1 MILEM
6 QLKPDLVQ
14 VEKATDVRRIGSHCP
29 FPLTQALEASHKDSC
44 VSSDGNTQ
52 YLQTVTTD
60 WTPPT

>member
-6 QLKPDLVQ
+6 QLKPDLVR
-14 VEKATDVRRIGSHCP
+14 VEKATDVRRIRSHRP
-29 FPLTQALEASHKDSC
+29 FPTEALEASHKDSY

-52 YLQTVTTD
+52 YLQIVTTD